1 MSIMDTLTFSDQTK
15 SAANTPEARVRGKML
30 EALGVQIAAAEAD
43 AKGETYIPRALRWVT
58 DPDTGDRVRK
68 EVPVRYSKWYW
79 PGEGTKVYLQLRYG
93 NKPLEVKKGKP
104 AIELEDFEALLPTL
118 NQIRDA
124 IVAGE
129 FDTVLMAAKKERALG
144 WTKPKK

>member
-1 MSIMDTLTFSDQTK
+1 M
-15 SAANTPEARVRGKML
+15 
-30 EALGVQIAAAEAD
+30 
-43 AKGETYIPRALRWVT
+43 
-58 DPDTGDRVRK
+58 
-68 EVPVRYSKWYW
+68 
-79 PGEGTKVYLQLRYG
+79 
-93 NKPLEVKKGKP
+93 KKGKP